1 MRLLFA
7 ASVGPVQGFIVAAR
21 KVRDLYAG
29 SWIVSE
35 VAKAAA
41 KRLQEGGAELIFPN
55 PEIALGPG
63 SEVSVSNKVLAVVE
77 SESPRD
83 LARVVEQAARSRVR
97 RLCDQLQDP
106 MRHDERRLVEHVEE
120 LLEFYAAW
128 VPFPEGSDYRTC
140 YGELEAL
147 LGARKLTKIFT
158 AHKGVT
164 GLPKSS
170 LDGVRETVL
179 PPKERRNQLDTR
191 VREDEELDGT
201 AFLKRFV
208 RLGKGIRFDSV
219 KEIAEAPYRGKAE
232 PGDDLYYGILM
243 ADGDGMGAKIGAL
256 SKDAQKDLSARLSAF
271 AELVR
276 RRLDDDEY
284 GCMTVFAGGDE
295 LIAMVPLH
303 RLPEALE
310 ALRLTFQEEVNRL
323 DQEFTISAG
332 VAIVHEMEPL
342 EDAKRLAYSAKQRA
356 KAMTGKNALCIT
368 ESPRSGAP
376 IHVTEGWDW
385 MLPILSDVISAYLD
399 KKLSYGFGHEL
410 WDLLRRTPAELEEAI
425 PDLAVATARHKR
437 ESNSAALHL
446 VEANIER
453 LEQLTFMML
462 AARRV
467 ARARKSHEE
476 AGAIA

>member
-1 MRLLFA
+1 M
-7 ASVGPVQGFIVAAR
+7 
-21 KVRDLYAG
+21 
-29 SWIVSE
+29 
-35 VAKAAA
+35 
-41 KRLQEGGAELIFPN
+41 
-55 PEIALGPG
+55 
-63 SEVSVSNKVLAVVE
+63 
-77 SESPRD
+77 
-83 LARVVEQAARSRVR
+83 
-97 RLCDQLQDP
+97 
-106 MRHDERRLVEHVEE
+106 
-120 LLEFYAAW
+120 
-128 VPFPEGSDYRTC
+128 
-140 YGELEAL
+140 
-147 LGARKLTKIFT
+147 
-158 AHKGVT
+158 
-164 GLPKSS
+164 
-170 LDGVRETVL
+170 
-179 PPKERRNQLDTR
+179 
-191 VREDEELDGT
+191 
-201 AFLKRFV
+201 
-208 RLGKGIRFDSV
+208 
-219 KEIAEAPYRGKAE
+219 
-232 PGDDLYYGILM
+232 
-243 ADGDGMGAKIGAL
+243 
-256 SKDAQKDLSARLSAF
+256 
-271 AELVR
+271 
-276 RRLDDDEY
+276 
-284 GCMTVFAGGDE
+284 
-295 LIAMVPLH
+295 
-303 RLPEALE
+303 
-310 ALRLTFQEEVNRL
+310 NRL
-323 DQEFTISAG
+323 DHEFTISAG